1 MSIRDDLKA
10 FLDGELSPGRAAE
23 VQAAI
28 DLDPALREEVEFMK
42 LLSGEIKT
50 AAAEPQVKGLDRVM
64 DRVAKLKSGWIR
76 WAGYGASGLAA
87 VFLIGYVGM
96 NLTSGGAAEEAASTS
111 TASPTFKSAD
121 SGRPEGG
128 SMSQKKTSDSIAG
141 VGGGLGEAERA
152 VAPSEETR
160 SSNGVPDSEGVP
172 VRNSRNYIG
181 FVERQPKSNAPTVF
195 EPDRVVV
202 RSADVGLKVSDVAK
216 AVAETER
223 TVMAM
228 GGIVGST
235 NFDSSVDNAKA
246 TMDFRIPVKNF
257 SAILDSLS
265 KQGTVV
271 RKNTSGQ
278 DVTAQVADA
287 DGRIRALA
295 DEEHNLIA
303 ELQQAR
309 NSSVRL
315 EIRSRLSY
323 VRQELEGLKS
333 QNNATKDL
341 AAMSRVTVSF
351 EQAGQLDQGKGDD
364 WFNQTTQGAGNMLG
378 FIGRI
383 FGVGF
388 IYTAFLAPVWLPI
401 VGIVWWTKRRNRI
414 A

>member
-1 MSIRDDLKA
+1 MSIREDLKA
-10 FLDGELSPGRAAE
+10 FVDGELSPERAAE

-28 DLDPALREEVEFMK
+28 DLDPALREEVDFMK
-42 LLSGEIKT
+42 LLSTHIKS
-50 AAAEPQVKGLDRVM
+50 AASEAQVRGLDKALDAMPRPRPAWTRWLAYSAVGAAGVFVLGLVM
-64 DRVAKLKSGWIR
+64 FPIYGQAKYAARAEMATEGKVANESPV
-76 WAGYGASGLAA
+76 AGMPATGLAD
-87 VFLIGYVGM
+87 
-96 NLTSGGAAEEAASTS
+96 
-111 TASPTFKSAD
+111 SAD
-121 SGRPEGG
+121 SAVQPQYKTEFGQRDYAAKKGGISEPERTHLDGAVRGG
-128 SMSQKKTSDSIAG
+128 AKPSGGESQPA
-141 VGGGLGEAERA
+141 
-152 VAPSEETR
+152 
-160 SSNGVPDSEGVP
+160 SS
-172 VRNSRNYIG
+172 
-181 FVERQPKSNAPTVF
+181 APTVF
-195 EPDRVVV
+195 EKDRVVV
-202 RSADVGLKVSDVAK
+202 RNADIGLKVPDVAK

-228 GGIVGST
+228 AGIVGTT
-235 NFDSSVDNAKA
+235 NFDSSVDNARA

-257 SAILDSLS
+257 SAILDSLG
-265 KQGTVV
+265 KLGVVV

-295 DEEHNLIA
+295 DEERNLIA

-341 AAMSRVTVSF
+341 AAMSRVNVSF
-351 EQAGQLDQGKGDD
+351 EQSGQLDQGKGDD
-364 WFNQTTQGAGNMLG
+364 WFNSTTQGAGNMLG

-388 IYTAFLAPVWLPI
+388 IYTAFLAPVWVPV
-401 VGIVWWTKRRNRI
+401 VGLVWWMKRRNRMV